1 MGLRWTDPGHYGL
14 GSPFGDLLHSPAEVA
29 AAGESQAPRPPQI
42 RIIGWTHRHNRGWLS
57 NHTYG
62 SISDMAKRKVTIT
75 LDADKAHRARSLTGA
90 ASTSGVID
98 LALDN
103 LIRRRLLED
112 DIAAYRRTPSTS
124 EDQQIAKHSDPPDL
138 DDDTDWAALY
148 ADLP

>member
-1 MGLRWTDPGHYGL
+1 
-14 GSPFGDLLHSPAEVA
+14 
-29 AAGESQAPRPPQI
+29 
-42 RIIGWTHRHNRGWLS
+42 
-57 NHTYG
+57 
-62 SISDMAKRKVTIT
+62 MAKRKVTIT
-75 LDADKAHRARSLTGA
+75 LDPDKAHRARSLTGA

-148 ADLP
+148 ADHP